1 MSRTLVYR
9 LLTITLALA
18 LALPLVAV
26 PGYSRT
32 TTSTAVKSTFT
43 LADPATLG
51 GKTLKPG
58 QYSVIADDSKV
69 TVKQDGKIIAE
80 MPAQWVDGKE
90 KQSRTALVLEGNQI
104 QEIRFGG
111 QTRYVVFR

>member
-1 MSRTLVYR
+1 MSRTMVHR
-9 LLTITLALA
+9 LLAMTLTLA
-18 LALPLVAV
+18 LALPLLAV
-26 PGYSRT
+26 PGFART

-43 LADPATLG
+43 LADPAMLG

-58 QYSVIADDSKV
+58 QYSVTADESKV
-69 TVKQDGKIIAE
+69 TLKQGDKIVAE
-80 MPAQWVDGKE
+80 MPAQWVDGKD
-90 KQSRTALVLEGNQI
+90 KQSRTTLVLEGNQI

>member
-1 MSRTLVYR
+1 MSRSLVYR
-9 LLTITLALA
+9 LLTVTLALA
-18 LALPLVAV
+18 LALPLIAV

-32 TTSTAVKSTFT
+32 TTSTSVKSTFT
-43 LADPATLG
+43 LSDPATLG

-58 QYSVIADDSKV
+58 QYSVIANDSKV
-69 TVKQDGKIIAE
+69 TVKLDGKIVAE
-80 MPAQWVDGKE
+80 MPAQWVDGKD
-90 KQSRTALVLEGNQI
+90 KQSQTNIVLDGNQI

>member
-9 LLTITLALA
+9 LLTVTLALA

-26 PGYSRT
+26 PSFART
-32 TTSTAVKSTFT
+32 TTSVSVKSTFT

-58 QYSVIADDSKV
+58 QYSVIADESKI
-69 TVKQDGKIIAE
+69 TLKQGDKIVAE
-80 MPAQWVDGKE
+80 IPAQWVDGKD
-90 KQSRTALVLEGNQI
+90 KQSRTTLVLEGNQI

>member
-1 MSRTLVYR
+1 MSRTMVHRILAV
-9 LLTITLALA
+9 TIALA
-18 LALPLVAV
+18 LALPLLAV

-32 TTSTAVKSTFT
+32 TTNTAVKSTFT
-43 LADPATLG
+43 LADPVMLG

-58 QYSVIADDSKV
+58 QYSVTADESKV
-69 TVKQDGKIIAE
+69 TLKQGDKVVAE
-80 MPAQWVDGKE
+80 MPAQWVDGKD
-90 KQSRTALVLEGNQI
+90 KQARTSLVLDGNQI